1 MTIRDTACEARG
13 SEVTVPDPRLP
24 DAWAASRVTVVVPT
38 YNEAGNILE
47 ALRRLVDLP
56 LPNLRVVVVDDG
68 SPDGTADLAEQFG
81 KEMAGT
87 RPDLVRVVRRTSKDG
102 LGKAYAVGMRAA
114 LDDGAEYVVQMDAD
128 LSHKPEYIPQMLGAL
143 RSTCAGVAIGSRY
156 VAGGSLAEEWGFL
169 RRLLSGWANFYVNTI
184 LGLRIRD
191 VTAGFKLWR
200 RDALESL
207 QLESLRSA
215 GYSFQV
221 EMNYRARTG
230 GWKVIEVPIHFEERN
245 AGASKMSLKVQ
256 LESARLPLALRFGKS
271 PRI

>member
-1 MTIRDTACEARG
+1 MTLRDNDTEARG
-13 SEVTVPDPRLP
+13 AEVAVPDPELP
-24 DAWAASRVTVVVPT
+24 ESWAASRVTVVVPT
-38 YNEAGNILE
+38 YNEADNILE
-47 ALRRLVDLP
+47 ALRRLADLP
-56 LPNLRVVVVDDG
+56 LTSLRVIVVDDG
-68 SPDGTADLAEQFG
+68 SPDGTADMAEQFG

-87 RPDLVRVVRRTSKDG
+87 RPDMVKVLRRTSKDG
-102 LGKAYAVGMRAA
+102 LGKAYVAGMQVA
-114 LDDGAEYVVQMDAD
+114 LADGADYIVQMDAD

-191 VTAGFKLWR
+191 VTAGFKLWHR
-200 RDALESL
+200 PVLESL
-207 QLESLRSA
+207 HLESLRSA

-230 GWKVIEVPIHFEERN
+230 GWKVVEVPIHFEERN

-256 LESARLPLALRFGKS
+256 LESARLPFALRFGKS
-271 PRI
+271 PRA